1 MNMFFEMVGYL
12 AGICV
17 SVCFLPQTLKTLR
30 SKEVSGLSAIS
41 YGVYSLGILSWVV
54 YGFYLGSV
62 QMVVF
67 NTISLCFAF
76 PIFIMILKY
85 RPSK

>member
-1 MNMFFEMVGYL
+1 MFFEMVGYL

-17 SVCFLPQTLKTLR
+17 SVCFLPQTLKTLKSR
-30 SKEVSGLSAIS
+30 EVSGLSALS
-41 YGVYSLGILSWVV
+41 YGIYSLGILSWVV
-54 YGFYLGSV
+54 YGFYLGSI

-67 NTISLCFAF
+67 NAISLCFAF

-85 RPSK
+85 RRAK